1 MGKIQEEA
9 TPSDPAQVQRL
20 LQPESIPCQPYR
32 CMSISSAPLSWRA
45 RTTIYERRWRR
56 CRRTRQRERRP
67 AWRQPTE
74 RQPPLSGEP
83 PRDSALGVA
92 LGKIHCVR
100 YHHLHGC
107 TLLNAPPSMHPA
119 APETQSSADDV
130 AHGLQVG
137 AKRGKYKKTVKP
149 VHEMDARSRWRCT
162 QRIEEL
168 LSMEYRDVDSRHAA
182 VLAFLLSNTP
192 AAKQARVALVGR
204 SKEAKAIEERVANSL
219 KATYTVEWA
228 AILRSH
234 AKLTW
239 RAYEMLRKLMSHGCV
254 DPTCDPRAACTRPGV
269 CSTRHVSLSDR
280 GFGAALTGTTRAAH
294 SPRGESTL
302 WERRTRSSQGD
313 TQ

>member
-1 MGKIQEEA
+1 
-9 TPSDPAQVQRL
+9 
-20 LQPESIPCQPYR
+20 
-32 CMSISSAPLSWRA
+32 
-45 RTTIYERRWRR
+45 
-56 CRRTRQRERRP
+56 
-67 AWRQPTE
+67 
-74 RQPPLSGEP
+74 
-83 PRDSALGVA
+83 
-92 LGKIHCVR
+92 
-100 YHHLHGC
+100 
-107 TLLNAPPSMHPA
+107 MHP
-119 APETQSSADDV
+119 PQCTQQLPRPSRQLMMLP
-130 AHGLQVG
+130 HCPQV
-137 AKRGKYKKTVKP
+137 RGTRGTYKKTVKP
-149 VHEMDARSRWRCT
+149 VHEMDARSRRRCT

-192 AAKQARVALVGR
+192 AAKQARVALLGR
-204 SKEAKAIEERVANSL
+204 SKEAKAIEALVAQSL
-219 KATYTVEWA
+219 KETYTVEWA